1 MKEYLVSEA
10 IFIDYSGSPVPT
22 GELPLKLSLE
32 RPWAR
37 LSTGL
42 SLATSLALAAC
53 GGTPGPSSKEAQ
65 PQASSSVPGV
75 ASKQLPPERLGS
87 LRSFSSAILEQTE
100 IPAEWVVQSL
110 DLSAYGRPGVFTD
123 TFRDNNRG
131 FIINIAKEPLPS
143 QAVNNPS
150 VYVNGVVE
158 VARKVFESA
167 GQTPTSPLL
176 WRGAIDGQ
184 DVWKFDSAGALT
196 SALGQKYYDSRMAL
210 VKGGS
215 GFVIG
220 IQTTDT
226 VVKDAR
232 EFGDLRSTVYGRFL
246 GPLKFKSQPIPD
258 VKSPAPASTIA
269 PVAPTKP
276 VVKEAQPTS
285 PQLSRPGS
293 TERPSQPNFVRLTS
307 TNLPYSIEHPNNW
320 VAPDPNKKVPAGTPD
335 IFSSKERV
343 NPGEP
348 LTIVYVYNYAINK
361 TLEENKNDFLQ
372 QMEQASQ
379 NNPKNRTK
387 FTNPRFTPEA
397 VKGRAAWQI
406 DVDTTAN
413 PTQPNIPDIFYRYVV
428 FNAEHPDI
436 KKLNTK
442 WEIMLAVVA
451 GKQTDHRAQINES
464 VEIFNKMLASFEP
477 LTR

>member
-10 IFIDYSGSPVPT
+10 IFIDSSGSPVPT

-75 ASKQLPPERLGS
+75 ASKQLPPERSGS

-123 TFRDNNRG
+123 TFSDNNRG
-131 FIINIAKEPLPS
+131 FTINIAKEPLPS

-150 VYVNGVVE
+150 VYVNGVVG

-220 IQTTDT
+220 IQATDT

-246 GPLKFKSQPIPD
+246 EPLKFKSQ
-258 VKSPAPASTIA
+258 PASTIA

-276 VVKEAQPTS
+276 VAKEAQAAS
-285 PQLSRPGS
+285 PQISKPKS
-293 TERPSQPNFVRLTS
+293 TERPSQPNFIRFTS
-307 TNLPYSIEHPNNW
+307 TNLPYSIENPNNW

-335 IFSSKERV
+335 IFSSKERF
-343 NPGEP
+343 NPGES
-348 LTIVYVYNYAINK
+348 LIQVYINNFAINK
-361 TLEENKNDFLQ
+361 TLEENKNDLLRQ
-372 QMEQASQ
+372 LEQAK
-379 NNPKNRTK
+379 NNPKSWIRLTSIR
-387 FTNPRFTPEA
+387 PQFTPEA